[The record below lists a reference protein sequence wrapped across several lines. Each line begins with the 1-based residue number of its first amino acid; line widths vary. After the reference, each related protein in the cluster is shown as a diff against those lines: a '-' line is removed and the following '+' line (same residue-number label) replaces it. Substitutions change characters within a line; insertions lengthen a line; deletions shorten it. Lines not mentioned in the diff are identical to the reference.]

1 MQRVARLVTRR
12 HPLLQLRQAASSAPE
27 SPSTSSPSSSSTS
40 TSSSSVVASTRM
52 ESLLTGDVPVEKRS
66 LTRGL
71 AMNKFEKDFM
81 IYPEY
86 TDTDDLRNIEGF
98 VKVLHETLER
108 SVDERALEK
117 AGELSADVI
126 AALRTSEISGCFIPR
141 EYGGL
146 GLNYKDLMRINEEL
160 SIDWSVATHSTVS
173 HMVSSLLL
181 LYGTEAQKERY
192 LPAIASGK
200 CRPAISFPTAVG
212 ALTSSAE
219 VHGTSVSGLDGT
231 LMTQNVK
238 AYGADKANL
247 LLAFAY
253 VKDAS
258 KVLSLRCFIIDRP
271 AMGEGEK
278 WETKRE
284 ETLGLRAV
292 DVSRV
297 TLAAAVTEQSVLGD
311 SGKEVASE
319 ALSCTRMPLSAAAV
333 GYGKRVLEDIAR
345 IANETESQITPGLS
359 LASHSHIHRIVSQ
372 LSLQLYALES
382 VVYYLAGLLDEKLPV
397 VVDVESALLHRL
409 TREFLRSCTTALLEI
424 LGTRAVD
431 SRELFEKR
439 IRDVATLMAL
449 FDESD
454 AVEQVA
460 MTTMSTWTAR
470 QGKQSRGY
478 STLRRLLG
486 AEKTMADLRDPKLQ
500 HFIAEHAHPSLQLA
514 CQELEHSMVRLDAV
528 LAKLLNTEGKQVL
541 VDYQSLERLV
551 KVLENNL
558 VMVCTIARAS
568 RSYSIGLRNADAEL
582 AWTTWLATE
591 RSRESWLHLNELSD
605 YFGLI
610 RLNSSLLK
618 SGRSVLEW
626 GGYQIESPM
635 ERNW

>member
-1 MQRVARLVTRR
+1 MQRVARLVGRR
-12 HPLLQLRQAASSAPE
+12 ACRSLQLRQAATASDA
-27 SPSTSSPSSSSTS
+27 PSTSSSI
-40 TSSSSVVASTRM
+40 ASTKM
-52 ESLLTGDVPVEKRS
+52 DSLLTGDIPIEKRS

-86 TDTDDLRNIEGF
+86 TDTDDLRTIEGF
-98 VKVLHETLER
+98 VKVLHETLDR
-108 SVDERALEK
+108 TVDERALEK

-126 AALRTSEISGCFIPR
+126 AALRASEISGCFIPKDF
-141 EYGGL
+141 GGL
-146 GLNYKDLMRINEEL
+146 GLTYKDMMRINEEL
-160 SIDWSVATHSTVS
+160 SIDWSIATHSTVT
-173 HMVSSLLL
+173 HMVSSLIL
-181 LYGTEAQKERY
+181 LYGTEAQKEKY
-192 LPAIASGK
+192 LPIIASGK
-200 CRPAISFPTAVG
+200 CRPAITFPTAIG
-212 ALTSSAE
+212 SLSATSE
-219 VHGTSVSGLDGT
+219 VHGTSVSGLDGM
-231 LMTQNVK
+231 LMAENVK

-258 KVLSLRCFIIDRP
+258 KQLSLRCFIIDRP
-271 AMGEGEK
+271 TMGEGEK
-278 WETKRE
+278 WETRRDG
-284 ETLGLRAV
+284 TLGLKAV

-297 TLAAAVTEQSVLGD
+297 TLTAAVTEQSVLGD

-345 IANETESQITPGLS
+345 IANETESGITPGLS
-359 LASHSHIHRIVSQ
+359 LANHSHVHRIVSQ

-382 VVYYLAGLLDEKLPV
+382 VVYYLAGLLDEKLPL
-397 VVDVESALLHRL
+397 VVDVESALVHRL
-409 TREFLRSCTTALLEI
+409 TRAFLRSTTTALLEI

-454 AVEQVA
+454 SVEQVA
-460 MTTMSTWTAR
+460 MSTMSTWTSR
-470 QGKQSRGY
+470 QGKQSRCY

-528 LAKLLNTEGKQVL
+528 LNKLLSTDGKQVQA
-541 VDYQSLERLV
+541 DYQSLERLV
-551 KVLENNL
+551 QVLENNL

-591 RSRESWLHLNELSD
+591 RSRESWLHLNELCD

-610 RLNSSLLK
+610 RMNSSLLK

-626 GGYQIESPM
+626 GGYRIESPM

>member
-1 MQRVARLVTRR
+1 MQRVARLIARNPR
-12 HPLLQLRQAASSAPE
+12 SLQLRAASHATSE
-27 SPSTSSPSSSSTS
+27 TPSTSSIAT
-40 TSSSSVVASTRM
+40 TKM
-52 ESLLTGDVPVEKRS
+52 ESLLTGDIPVEKRS

-86 TDTDDLRNIEGF
+86 TETDDLRNIEGF
-98 VKVLHETLER
+98 VKILQETLER
-108 SVDERALEK
+108 TVDERALEK
-117 AGELSADVI
+117 AGELSPEVLN
-126 AALRTSEISGCFIPR
+126 ALRASEIAGCFIPKD
-141 EYGGL
+141 YGGL
-146 GLNYKDLMRINEEL
+146 GLTYKDFMKINEEL
-160 SIDWSVATHSTVS
+160 SIDWSVATHTTVS
-173 HMVSSLLL
+173 HMVSSLIL
-181 LYGTEAQKERY
+181 LYGTEAQKEKY

-200 CRPAISFPTAVG
+200 VRPAITLPVG
-212 ALTSSAE
+212 IGSLTSSAE
-219 VHGTSVSGLDGT
+219 VHGTSVTGLDGT
-231 LMTQNVK
+231 LMAENVQ

-258 KVLSLRCFIIDRP
+258 KELNLRCFIIDRP
-271 AMGEGEK
+271 QMKEGEK
-278 WETKRE
+278 WETKRD
-284 ETLGLRAV
+284 ETLGLKAV

-297 TLAAAVTEQSVLGD
+297 TLTATVTEQSVLGD
-311 SGKEVASE
+311 NGKDVASE

-345 IANETESQITPGLS
+345 IANETESLITPGVTLS
-359 LASHSHIHRIVSQ
+359 AHSHIHRTVSQ

-382 VVYYLAGLLDEKLPV
+382 VCYYLAGLLDEKLPV

-409 TREFLRSCTTALLEI
+409 TRAFLRSTTTALLEI

-439 IRDVATLMAL
+439 IRDVATLMAM

-454 AVEQVA
+454 TVEQVA
-460 MTTMSTWTAR
+460 LATMSTWTSR
-470 QGKQSRGY
+470 MGKQSKGY

-528 LAKLLNTEGKQVL
+528 LSKLLSTDGKQVQA
-541 VDYQSLERLV
+541 DYQSLERLV
-551 KVLENNL
+551 HVLENNL

-568 RSYSIGLRNADAEL
+568 RSYSVGLRNADAEL

-605 YFGLI
+605 CFGLI

-626 GGYQIESPM
+626 GGYRIESPV